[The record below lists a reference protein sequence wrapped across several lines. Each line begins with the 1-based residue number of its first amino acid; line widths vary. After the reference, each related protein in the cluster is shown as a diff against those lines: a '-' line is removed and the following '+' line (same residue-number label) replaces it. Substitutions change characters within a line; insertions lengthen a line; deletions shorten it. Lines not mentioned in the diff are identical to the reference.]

1 MLNGKSSHSAHVTSG
16 VPQGSILGPLLFLIY
31 IDDISKV
38 SLLERSKLVLYADD
52 MLLYHPISNND
63 DYSALQSDINAISN
77 WTSTNGMSFNTT
89 KCKCMT
95 ISRQRNP
102 SSVSRLMLNGSLLEE
117 VPMFK
122 YLGVTLSSDLSW
134 SPHIQGVC
142 SKARKVIGLLYRRY
156 SQHSNSQVL
165 VNLYMSLVR
174 PHTEYAAPVWDPY
187 HVCDITRIEEVQT
200 FAL

>member
-1 MLNGKSSHSAHVTSG
+1 M
-16 VPQGSILGPLLFLIY
+16 IY

-38 SLLERSKLVLYADD
+38 SLSEGSKLVLYVDD

-63 DYSALQSDINAISN
+63 DYSALQSDINASSN
-77 WTSTNGMSFNTT
+77 WTSTSGILFNTT
-89 KCKCMT
+89 KCKCMS
-95 ISRQRNP
+95 ISRKRNP

-142 SKARKVIGLLYRRY
+142 SKARKIIGLLYRRY
-156 SQHSNSQVL
+156 SQRSNSQVL

-174 PHTEYAAPVWDPY
+174 PHTEYVAPV
-187 HVCDITRIEEVQT
+187 
-200 FAL
+200 